1 MRIKVVVTRNVLL
14 VAVALISLLS
24 AGSRSPL
31 IAQQEITSSTKA
43 QPGLKTAVFETPKG
57 KINVNLPDDMA
68 ATDEISGTVVAEA
81 AGKTPEEKAQNEDE
95 LNGYVVEIAKTEEPP
110 KPEAP
115 KKHAVPKAKPT
126 DPGFV
131 CMIPPAAEVIKL
143 ILRGPKGTPVCT
155 SEMPCLPKPPA
166 QSCGPSE
173 CVMPTV
179 GTCGRPVQIKGPCDG
194 SFTNSGVMIGGQKAP
209 ILAESPRQ
217 QVAKSPT
224 SVVGPTEIQRT
235 EGQQVTKGT
244 FRNLKV
250 KMAAQKL
257 GLQKGET
264 TTVTIRV
271 EGLKGI
277 TEPVRLQIEN
287 RSPDVVTM
295 SNGNSQVIIIRPEDV
310 PGDTYVQ

>member
-1 MRIKVVVTRNVLL
+1 
-14 VAVALISLLS
+14 
-24 AGSRSPL
+24 
-31 IAQQEITSSTKA
+31 
-43 QPGLKTAVFETPKG
+43 
-57 KINVNLPDDMA
+57 
-68 ATDEISGTVVAEA
+68 
-81 AGKTPEEKAQNEDE
+81 
-95 LNGYVVEIAKTEEPP
+95 
-110 KPEAP
+110 
-115 KKHAVPKAKPT
+115 
-126 DPGFV
+126 
-131 CMIPPAAEVIKL
+131 
-143 ILRGPKGTPVCT
+143 
-155 SEMPCLPKPPA
+155 
-166 QSCGPSE
+166 
-173 CVMPTV
+173 
-179 GTCGRPVQIKGPCDG
+179 
-194 SFTNSGVMIGGQKAP
+194 
-209 ILAESPRQ
+209 
-217 QVAKSPT
+217 
-224 SVVGPTEIQRT
+224 VVGPTEIQRT